1 LLWAK
6 PALRGAKRRIQPN
19 EVVMTKLSNGNR
31 RTLATLAA
39 ILMVS
44 GVAFAQEA
52 TTADP
57 YSGVSQ
63 PPPDSTI
70 VANPDAQPAPPP
82 AKPSPDV
89 PATAPDTAPPTAT
102 AAPAPPPA
110 NTLPASSPTSAS
122 ASNPDYDIVSSVPGQ
137 SAAPAASSEAT
148 LQTRP
153 NPTADEDIVSAVPS
167 SGNALGQGTNIR
179 VKIAD
184 KLSTRE
190 TSVGSPFQGE
200 VVKDVYK
207 DGSVI
212 IPAGSELKGRVIGVS
227 QGHHFGSSATLRL
240 RPDLVLLPDGTAYH
254 LYAQVARSEAP
265 GTRTDSEGGIQPKS
279 QLAKNVA
286 EYGVGAGTGA
296 VIGAYAAGPG
306 GAVAGSLIGA
316 GVITAHLLLQHPS
329 AAVVPKGSIVTFSLT
344 EPMELTPTRN

>member
-1 LLWAK
+1 
-6 PALRGAKRRIQPN
+6 
-19 EVVMTKLSNGNR
+19 MTILSNGNR
-31 RTLATLAA
+31 WTLATLAA
-39 ILMVS
+39 TLMVS
-44 GVAFAQEA
+44 GVAFAQQA

-63 PPPDSTI
+63 PPPDTTI
-70 VANPDAQPAPPP
+70 VANPDTQPAPPP

-89 PATAPDTAPPTAT
+89 PATAPDTAS
-102 AAPAPPPA
+102 AAPASPPA
-110 NTLPASSPTSAS
+110 STPAASAPTSTPAT
-122 ASNPDYDIVSSVPGQ
+122 NPDYDIVGAVPGQ
-137 SAAPAASSEAT
+137 SVPPPASSPAT

-153 NPTADEDIVSAVPS
+153 NSNADDDIVSAVPS
-167 SGNALGQGTNIR
+167 SGNALAQGTNIR
-179 VKIAD
+179 VKIAE

-190 TSVGSPFQGE
+190 TAVGSAFQGE

-254 LYAQVARSEAP
+254 LFAQVARSEAP

-279 QLAKNVA
+279 HLVKNVA
-286 EYGVGAGTGA
+286 AYGVGAGTGA
-296 VIGAYAAGPG
+296 IIGAYVAGPG
-306 GAVAGSLIGA
+306 GAVAGSLVGA